1 MLAQKRHTMHWNVKR
16 CIRDTSPDQHS
27 AGLRKHDQTKK
38 YNCVTLQQRPE
49 HAITSNRESN
59 IQIEITRNRIV
70 TPRQSHRNGER
81 QKKRKRREKRFR
93 SYALTPPRFAN
104 SVPSHHALVPR
115 GNCTIGTN
123 VVVTIPREQSIHH
136 QGGRVRFTSVLHLLG
151 ASCRH
156 DSLHSFL
163 QSEHFA
169 RRGGLL
175 GSLQHRPFCTSR

>member
-1 MLAQKRHTMHWNVKR
+1 MLAQKRHTTHWNDKR

-38 YNCVTLQQRPE
+38 SNCVTLQQRPE
-49 HAITSNRESN
+49 HAISSNRESN
-59 IQIEITRNRIV
+59 IQLKTPEIASSLPDNRTETV
-70 TPRQSHRNGER
+70 ND
-81 QKKRKRREKRFR
+81 RKSARDATNDSARMPLPLRD
-93 SYALTPPRFAN
+93 SPTACHP
-104 SVPSHHALVPR
+104 HHALVPR
-115 GNCTIGTN
+115 GNCTISTN
-123 VVVTIPREQSIHH
+123 VVVTIPREQTIHH
-136 QGGRVRFTSVLHLLG
+136 QGGRVRFTGVLHLLG

-169 RRGGLL
+169 RRGGRL